1 MTEPETRPGEEGL
14 LIREMETSDYPAAS
28 AVWRR
33 SEGLS
38 LTEDDEEPG
47 IARYLRR
54 NRGLCFVA
62 LADGKVVGTVL
73 CGHDG
78 RRAILR
84 HLAVLREHRRR
95 GIGRRLV
102 GVALAALAAEG
113 IRKCNLYVLDDNPEG
128 LRYWQRLGFQLLD
141 DSFRTLQAPVP
152 ALPKATA

>member
-1 MTEPETRPGEEGL
+1 MALG
-14 LIREMETSDYPAAS
+14 DYPAVI

-47 IARYLRR
+47 MTLYLRR

-62 LADGKVVGTVL
+62 LVEGVLVGTVL

-78 RRAILR
+78 RRGFLR

-113 IRKCNLYVLDDNPEG
+113 IRKCNLYVLDDNPDG
-128 LRYWQRLGFQLLD
+128 LRYWRRLGFQQLE
-141 DSFRTLQAPVP
+141 DSFRTLQTTISAFTKDT
-152 ALPKATA
+152 L

>member
-1 MTEPETRPGEEGL
+1 MAPSKDAEVR
-14 LIREMETSDYPAAS
+14 IREMRPGDYPAVIT
-28 AVWRR
+28 VWRR

-38 LTEDDEEPG
+38 LTVDDERPG
-47 IARYLRR
+47 IALYLRR

-62 LADGKVVGTVL
+62 TLGRTVVGTVL

-102 GVALAALAAEG
+102 GAVLSALATER
-113 IRKCNLYVLDDNPEG
+113 IRKCNLFVLDDNADG
-128 LRYWQRLGFQLLD
+128 LRYWKSLGFRLLD

-152 ALPKATA
+152 STRRRKA